1 MDEKRPLNWLISVID
16 GRTNGQTTRRTDI
29 VVANATLKSW
39 KTNHQSCFQ
48 KCFYSSWH
56 GVKKWISTVR
66 RMHGILSPYVISIT
80 TLLTPHP
87 QSVTSFMYYP
97 LTDNRHW
104 PSLTFRSDESCTQ
117 GPNFQIRPRKP
128 WPDPTWPVNLC
139 DFWDPSRP
147 DPQAY

>member
-104 PSLTFRSDESCTQ
+104 PSLTFRSHESCTRV
-117 GPNFQIRPRKP
+117 QISRS
-128 WPDPTWPVNLC
+128 DPTRPTKAVT
-139 DFWDPSRP
+139 RP
-147 DPQAY
+147 DLTR